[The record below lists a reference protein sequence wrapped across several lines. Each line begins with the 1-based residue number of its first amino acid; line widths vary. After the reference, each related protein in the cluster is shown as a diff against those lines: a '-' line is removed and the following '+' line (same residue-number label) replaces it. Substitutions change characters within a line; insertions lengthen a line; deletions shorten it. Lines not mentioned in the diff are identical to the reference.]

1 MPAATGT
8 LKFPSVIPRLLFS
21 KEVGEGRDGRDESNT
36 IDFFLLKKWHLCV
49 CVCVCMYSVYYFV
62 MIPIFFFPPKFAVIF
77 STEGA
82 FWLL

>member
-1 MPAATGT
+1 MPTAAGT
-8 LKFPSVIPRLLFS
+8 LQFPQSFPGCYFLRRLE
-21 KEVGEGRDGRDESNT
+21 KEETVEMKAT
-36 IDFFLLKKWHLCV
+36 PLIFLLKKWHLCV